1 MNLEMLNAKI
11 DEIGIPVTTIAEKL
25 GISRQ
30 SLYLKMNGERE
41 LKASEVLNLC
51 GVLRL
56 TDDEKS
62 LIFFADR
69 VDKNGNLGEEE
80 T

>member
-41 LKASEVLNLC
+41 FKASEVLNLC

-69 VDKNGNLGEEE
+69 VDKNGNLGKEA
-80 T
+80 